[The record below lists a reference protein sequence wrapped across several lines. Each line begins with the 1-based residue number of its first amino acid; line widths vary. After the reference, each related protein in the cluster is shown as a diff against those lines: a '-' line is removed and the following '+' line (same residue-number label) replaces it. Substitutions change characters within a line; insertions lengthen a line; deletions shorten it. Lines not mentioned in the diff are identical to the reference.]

1 MDIRRHLVF
10 QVSKLIALL
19 LKGIR
24 RLAVLSPWD
33 VIVPGK
39 TSGRLAEAA
48 CLDDLPGPFD
58 KATVVLMEKVEGDE
72 E

>member
-1 MDIRRHLVF
+1 LTR
-10 QVSKLIALL
+10 A
-19 LKGIR
+19 
-24 RLAVLSPWD
+24 

-48 CLDDLPGPFD
+48 YLDDLPGPFD